1 MRLTK
6 KVNKELSKV
15 KSWLDCNKLALN
27 IDKTNFVFFHS
38 SRKKLPDLL
47 NLRFGKRSIKRTKYV
62 KFSGVLVDE
71 HLSWKYH
78 ISELRKKLSRT
89 SGLFFKLRHHIP
101 LPTLVCL
108 YNSLFSSFLNYGIS
122 VWGLTF
128 DTYLDPLFL
137 LQNKI
142 LRCIKFQPFTAP
154 SAPLLHSL
162 KILKL
167 EDMIHFNILTFV
179 FKAIN
184 KLSPK
189 YFHNYFTSNSSAH
202 GFGTRQATRGDR
214 FLSLKWTTLYGLKT
228 VQYFGSKLWNT
239 LPLFIRVAGSI
250 SIFRSKLKT
259 HFIDSYV

>member
-1 MRLTK
+1 M
-6 KVNKELSKV
+6 LSLIV
-15 KSWLDCNKLALN
+15 YYICL
-27 IDKTNFVFFHS
+27 F
-38 SRKKLPDLL
+38 
-47 NLRFGKRSIKRTKYV
+47 
-62 KFSGVLVDE
+62 
-71 HLSWKYH
+71 YH
-78 ISELRKKLSRT
+78 ISELRKRLSRT
-89 SGLFFKLRHHIP
+89 SGLFFKLRHHVP

-108 YNSLFSSFLNYGIS
+108 YNSLFLSFLNYGIS

-128 DTYLDPLFL
+128 YTYLDPLFL
-137 LQNKI
+137 LQKQI

-154 SAPLLHSL
+154 SAPLFHSL

-189 YFHNYFTSNSSAH
+189 YFHNYFTPNSSAH
-202 GFGTRQATRGDR
+202 GFGTRQATRGDL
-214 FLSLKWTTLYGLKT
+214 FLSLKRNTLYGLKT